1 MKKIGNIFNFAFD
14 FNSKIKIKI
23 FARISNFNFLKK
35 KRYHPEYKNEKA
47 TWRIPV
53 KSRMRKLHEEFPSKP
68 HEEFPSNQACC
79 LNFRYL
85 TKSLPRENLS
95 N

>member
-23 FARISNFNFLKK
+23 FPQILNFNFLKK
-35 KRYHPEYKNEKA
+35 KG
-47 TWRIPV
+47 TTLSI
-53 KSRMRKLHEEFPSKP
+53 RMRKL

>member
-14 FNSKIKIKI
+14 FNSKIKIKGTTLSI
-23 FARISNFNFLKK
+23 
-35 KRYHPEYKNEKA
+35 
-47 TWRIPV
+47 
-53 KSRMRKLHEEFPSKP
+53 RMRKL

>member
-23 FARISNFNFLKK
+23 FPQILNFNFLKK
-35 KRYHPEYKNEKA
+35 KRYHFEYKNEKA

-53 KSRMRKLHEEFPSKP
+53 ESSLLFEF
-68 HEEFPSNQACC
+68 
-79 LNFRYL
+79 
-85 TKSLPRENLS
+85 
-95 N
+95 